1 MDIVL
6 IIFAFLCILVGF
18 AGSILPALPG
28 PPLSY
33 VGMLLLHFTDTVQF
47 STKQLVVWAVIVVVV
62 QILDFV
68 IPSIGTKK
76 FGGSSYGVWGCN
88 IGVIVGL
95 FASPIGI
102 ILGPFLGAVIGEYI
116 KTKDLNIS
124 LKAGFGAFLGFIS
137 GTLIKIG
144 IVIYFMYVAI
154 AALV

>member
-6 IIFAFLCILVGF
+6 IIFAFICILVGF
-18 AGSILPALPG
+18 AGSVLPALPG
-28 PPLSY
+28 PPLAY

-47 STKQLVVWAVIVVVV
+47 SVSQLVMWAVLVVAV

-88 IGVIVGL
+88 IGVVVGL

-102 ILGPFLGAVIGEYI
+102 ILGPFICAVIGEYI

-124 LKAGFGAFLGFIS
+124 LRAGFGAFLGFIS
-137 GTLIKIG
+137 GTLIKLA
-144 IVIYFMYVAI
+144 IVIYFLYVAVSV
-154 AALV
+154 LV

>member
-6 IIFAFLCILVGF
+6 IIFAFLCILIGLVG
-18 AGSILPALPG
+18 SVLPALPG

-47 STKQLVVWAVIVVVV
+47 SVTQLVVWAVLVVIV

-88 IGVIVGL
+88 IGVIIGL
-95 FASPIGI
+95 FAGPLGI
-102 ILGPFLGAVIGEYI
+102 VLGPFLGAVIGEYI
-116 KTKDLNIS
+116 KTNNMDVS
-124 LKAGFGAFLGFIS
+124 LRAGFGAFLGFVS
-137 GTLIKIG
+137 GTVIKIA
-144 IVIYFMYVAI
+144 IVVYFLFAAI
-154 AALV
+154 FAFV